1 MLKRERHEPIRSCAL
16 FTCGTTLA
24 ALNPDCFRDSSQATV
39 CHILNP
45 ASGGTASVTSPSQ
58 VVVSASIAF
67 DHVMT
72 FNGSFKDHLLL
83 DKAHVLSVSFLLE
96 SLKQQRGGVGGNI
109 AYSLALLSVP
119 CSLVGSVGDDFG
131 PYRED
136 LERLGVDLS
145 GIVHIDGDFTS
156 NAYMNA
162 DLMDNQIAAFYP
174 GAGGRSGE
182 IDILP
187 FIDGAS
193 FGLVGAAAPGA
204 MVRHA
209 EEIASSGT
217 KLVFDPAQQIVI
229 LDGEQLVRGIDI
241 AEIVVGNDYEFG
253 MIERKTGLSVD
264 DIASKAPLTV
274 VTYGGEGSEIRSGGE
289 SVRIPIAH
297 ADPFVGP
304 TGGGDA
310 YRAGLLKGLLLG
322 KDLPVVGRIAALT
335 ATYAVEHHGTQEHAF
350 TPEAFFTRFG
360 EAFPDY
366 ADAISIEDFQH
377 SNAPAAAAT

>member
-1 MLKRERHEPIRSCAL
+1 MMCH
-16 FTCGTTLA
+16 FH
-24 ALNPDCFRDSSQATV
+24 NQA
-39 CHILNP
+39 I
-45 ASGGTASVTSPSQ
+45 GGTASVTSPSQ

-109 AYSLALLSVP
+109 AYSLALLGVP
-119 CSLVGSVGDDFG
+119 CSLVGSVGEDFG
-131 PYRED
+131 PYRLV

-182 IDILP
+182 IDITP
-187 FIDGAS
+187 FLDGAVY
-193 FGLVGAAAPGA
+193 GLVGAAAPDA

-209 EEIASSGT
+209 EEIATAGG

-229 LDGEQLVRGIDI
+229 LTAEQLNRGIEI
-241 AEIVVGNDYEFG
+241 AEVVVGNDYEFG
-253 MIERKTGLSVD
+253 MIERKTGLTVD
-264 DIASKAPLTV
+264 DIAATAPLTV

-289 SVRIPIAH
+289 SVRIPIAP

-350 TPEAFFTRFG
+350 TPNAFVTRFG
-360 EAFPDY
+360 EAFPEY
-366 ADAISIEDFQH
+366 VGAIDIEELQRP
-377 SNAPAAAAT
+377 NAHAAVTT

>member
-1 MLKRERHEPIRSCAL
+1 M
-16 FTCGTTLA
+16 
-24 ALNPDCFRDSSQATV
+24 
-39 CHILNP
+39 
-45 ASGGTASVTSPSQ
+45 TSPSQ

-109 AYSLALLSVP
+109 AYSLALLGVP
-119 CSLVGSVGDDFG
+119 CSLVGAVGIDFA
-131 PYRED
+131 PYRQV
-136 LERLGVDLS
+136 LESLDVDLS
-145 GIVHIDGDFTS
+145 GIVDVEGDFTS

-182 IDILP
+182 IDITS
-187 FIDGAS
+187 FMSGAR
-193 FGLVGAAAPGA
+193 FGLVGAAAPDA

-209 EEIASSGT
+209 EEIVAAGV

-229 LDGEQLVRGIDI
+229 LDAAQLRRGIEI
-241 AEIVVGNDYEFG
+241 ADVVVGNDYEYG
-253 MIERKTGLSVD
+253 MIERKTGLTVH
-264 DIASKAPLTV
+264 DIAAQVPLTV
-274 VTYGGEGSEIRSGGE
+274 VTYGGEGSEIWAGGK
-289 SVRIPIAH
+289 STRIPIAM
-297 ADPFVGP
+297 AEPFVGP

-322 KDLPVVGRIAALT
+322 KDMAVAGRIAALT

-350 TPEAFFTRFG
+350 TPEAFVHRFG
-360 EAFPDY
+360 IAFPDF
-366 ADAISIEDFQH
+366 AEAISIDDFVREQMDAG
-377 SNAPAAAAT
+377 SAR

>member
-1 MLKRERHEPIRSCAL
+1 M
-16 FTCGTTLA
+16 
-24 ALNPDCFRDSSQATV
+24 
-39 CHILNP
+39 
-45 ASGGTASVTSPSQ
+45 
-58 VVVSASIAF
+58 SASIAF

-83 DKAHVLSVSFLLE
+83 DKAHVLSVSFLLD

-109 AYSLALLSVP
+109 AYSLALLGVP
-119 CSLVGSVGDDFG
+119 CRLVGAVGDDFG
-131 PYRED
+131 PY
-136 LERLGVDLS
+136 ERALNDLGVDLS
-145 GIVHIDGDFTS
+145 GIVHVEGDFTS

-182 IDILP
+182 IDIRPYL
-187 FIDGAS
+187 DGS
-193 FGLVGAAAPGA
+193 TYGLVGAAAPDA

-209 EEIASSGT
+209 EEIGASGT

-229 LDGEQLVRGIDI
+229 LDGDQLTRGINL

-253 MIERKTGLSVD
+253 MMERKSGLTID
-264 DIASKAPLTV
+264 AIAARVPLTV
-274 VTYGGEGSEIRSGGE
+274 VTYGGEGSEIRVGGE

-297 ADPFVGP
+297 AEPFVGP

-310 YRAGLLKGLLLG
+310 YRAGLLAGLLLG
-322 KDLPVVGRIAALT
+322 KDLQVTGRIAALT

-350 TPEAFFTRFG
+350 TPEAFVTRFAS
-360 EAFPDY
+360 AFPDFAGALSVEDLTY
-366 ADAISIEDFQH
+366 ANERT
-377 SNAPAAAAT
+377 PAVS